1 MINREIVKDYFI
13 KPLCFAAVLVL
24 VLFLLNKFT
33 YFNISLSSNNN
44 YNSFEVIGTGTV
56 NRVPNIATTSFTIEE
71 KGTTQEAAK
80 NAANSKQNQALKEL
94 DSIGIQKSDITS
106 SVSVNPNYENSTVVL
121 TYPSRQA
128 QNGYVALIST
138 TIKSKQIDQ
147 INKAIDALT
156 KLGINVG
163 GVSYSYSNQT
173 TYQEEAQAKAIQ
185 NAQTQAENLSKAAG
199 FKLGKIVT
207 IRNADENNGGPQPFT
222 TNALDMKAAPNVPTD
237 LQPGSNEI
245 TAHMGV
251 TYYIKN

>member
-56 NRVPNIATTSFTIEE
+56 TKTPNVATTIFTIEE

-80 NAANSKQNQALKEL
+80 NAANTKQNKALATL
-94 DSIGIQKSDITS
+94 QSIGISKSDITS
-106 SVSVNPNYENSTVVL
+106 SMSVNPNFEEGTAVL
-121 TYPSRQA
+121 TYPSRPT
-128 QNGYVALIST
+128 QNGYIAVIST
-138 TIKSKQIDQ
+138 TVKSKQVNQ
-147 INKAIDALT
+147 INKAIDQLT

-163 GVSYSYSNQT
+163 GVNYSYSNET
-173 TYQEEAQAKAIQ
+173 AYQEEAQAKAIQ
-185 NAQTQAENLSKAAG
+185 NAQTQAENLAKAAG

-207 IRNADENNGGPQPFT
+207 IRNADDNGGGYQPYA
-222 TNALDMKAAPNVPTD
+222 TNAMDLKAAPSAPTD
-237 LQPGSNEI
+237 LQPGSNQI
-245 TAHMGV
+245 SAHMGV